1 MLGAVSDQDV
11 TGSMREEELRVCA
24 NTMLFCIR
32 DLGHSWLL
40 IHRRWRGPG
49 GVSLGTM
56 GTATT
61 APRLRKAL
69 VYIYGFII
77 KDKIGVHLGEK
88 DAQSR
93 VWGQVGSLIPS
104 SGISLYQH
112 LLMFP
117 DKKVYK
123 SCLLWGSLRV
133 PLLRQKR
140 LSQWSVAIHSICS
153 PPRWT

>member
-1 MLGAVSDQDV
+1 MSPVRPGMIVFLWNTQWLSLLVVIPPVIQHNSFHSSDCVSGAVSDQDV
-11 TGSMREEELRVCA
+11 TGSMPEEELKVCV

-32 DLGHSWLL
+32 HSWLL

-56 GTATT
+56 GTART

-69 VYIYGFII
+69 VYVYGFII

-93 VWGQVGSLIPS
+93 VWGRVGSLIPS

-117 DKKVYK
+117 D
-123 SCLLWGSLRV
+123 
-133 PLLRQKR
+133 
-140 LSQWSVAIHSICS
+140 
-153 PPRWT
+153 